1 MPLRD
6 LPPEVAV
13 LTAVAFAVALGFG
26 IVAPAI
32 PLFAKSFGVSNYAAS
47 SVVSVFAIAR
57 FVSAPFNG
65 RIVDRI
71 GERLALAIGIGVVGV
86 SSLLAG
92 FSGSFEQ
99 LLLLRGVGGVGS
111 SLFTVASTSLL
122 LRVVTADQRG
132 RATGAYQAGFLFG
145 GISGPAFGGALTAW
159 SLRAPFFV
167 YAVTLLA
174 AGSIATIYLARSTL
188 RDREAAAGTL
198 HAPTPFGTAIRNPA
212 YRAALVTNFA
222 NGWAVFGVRA
232 ALVPLFVAEYLHL
245 GPQTTGNGLVV
256 SSVVQAIVLIPA
268 GRLVD
273 EGGRRP
279 FMRGGALLGLAACL
293 VLAFAGSGWSYLGAM
308 ALFGAGSAMLAVA
321 SAAVVGDVIGGRG
334 GTAVAAYQ
342 MSADAGTFV
351 GPQAAGKLSDLYS
364 FQSAFLVTA
373 AVSALAVVA
382 SVLMPETR
390 VRASAEPAEAGDA
403 RSDGSTSDGSM
414 TGGSTTEQ
422 VVEGLPESQ

>member
-1 MPLRD
+1 VRRQRFKIPLRD

-47 SVVSVFAIAR
+47 SVVSVFAIMR
-57 FVSAPFNG
+57 FVSAPLNG
-65 RIVDRI
+65 RIVDRF
-71 GERLALAIGIGVVGV
+71 GERISLAVGIGVVAL
-86 SSLLAG
+86 SSLFAG
-92 FSGSFEQ
+92 FSGSFGQ
-99 LLLLRGVGGVGS
+99 LLVLRGVGGVGS

-122 LRVVTADQRG
+122 LRVVSADQRG

-145 GISGPAFGGALTAW
+145 GISGPAFGGQLTAW

-167 YAVTLLA
+167 YSATLFV
-174 AGSIATIYLARSTL
+174 AGTIATVYLARTTL
-188 RDREAAAGTL
+188 QAREAAAGTL
-198 HAPTPFGTAIRNPA
+198 HAPTPFGTAFRNPA

-232 ALVPLFVAEYLHL
+232 ALVPLFVAESLHL

-256 SSVVQAIVLIPA
+256 SSIVQALVLIPA

-273 EGGRRP
+273 QGGRRP
-279 FMRGGALLGLAACL
+279 FMRAGSLLGMAAGLC
-293 VLAFAGSGWSYLGAM
+293 LAFAGSGWAFMGAM

-342 MSADAGTFV
+342 MSADAGTFA
-351 GPQAAGKLSDLYS
+351 GPQAAGKLSDVYS
-364 FQSAFLVTA
+364 FEAAFLLTA
-373 AVSALAVVA
+373 AVSAVAVVA
-382 SVLMPETR
+382 SVFMPETR
-390 VRASAEPAEAGDA
+390 VKPSAVPADPASPVA
-403 RSDGSTSDGSM
+403 
-414 TGGSTTEQ
+414 
-422 VVEGLPESQ
+422 